1 LTTERIKLLE
11 ALGFV
16 WNAPRGAKHKRHRI
30 SSENEDKL
38 IHDDMN
44 QRRKI
49 ESTVRDSIEANHHIE
64 SVWNKH
70 PGNTSKYVDHAE
82 GNFHH
87 KDDSQDSSDSACV
100 NNINEGMFR

>member
-30 SSENEDKL
+30 SNENEDKL
-38 IHDDMN
+38 IHDD
-44 QRRKI
+44 I

-64 SVWNKH
+64 PVWNKH
-70 PGNTSKYVDHAE
+70 PGNASKCVGNAE
-82 GNFHH
+82 GNLHH
-87 KDDSQDSSDSACV
+87 KDDSQQSSDSTCV